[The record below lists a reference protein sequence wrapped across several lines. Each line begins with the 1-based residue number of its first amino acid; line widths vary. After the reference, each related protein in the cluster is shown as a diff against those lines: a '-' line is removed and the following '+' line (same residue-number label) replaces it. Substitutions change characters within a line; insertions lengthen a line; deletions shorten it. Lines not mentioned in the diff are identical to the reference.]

1 MALVHK
7 HMDRE
12 NSKSVD
18 DKSIYA
24 ISLRGSLRGNQEL
37 WKLHDTVHRLDLD
50 IIETFWMRTVPIF
63 IGRGKEIKKTRYIIY
78 QDPDSYLLYEVIGTN
93 NLQKAVDTI
102 EDIDS
107 DGALSA
113 WNNFH
118 GIKIVQR
125 DINLIV

>member
-7 HMDRE
+7 HIDHKIL
-12 NSKSVD
+12 KSID

-24 ISLRGSLRGNQEL
+24 VTFGDNMEHLYI
-37 WKLHDTVHRLDLD
+37 LHSYIYAQDLD
-50 IIETFWMRTVPIF
+50 IIETDWMRGVPIF
-63 IGRGKEIKKTRYIIY
+63 ISKGKEIKKIRYIIC
-78 QDPDSYLLYEVIGTN
+78 QDPDSYLLYEVVGTN

-102 EDIDS
+102 EDICS
-107 DGALSA
+107 DGDLSA